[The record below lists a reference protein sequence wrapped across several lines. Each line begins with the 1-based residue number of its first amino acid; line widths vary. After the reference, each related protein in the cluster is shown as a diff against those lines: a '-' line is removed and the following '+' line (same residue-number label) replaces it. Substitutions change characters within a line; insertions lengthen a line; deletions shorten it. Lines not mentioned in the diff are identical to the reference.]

1 MDPMLHKA
9 MVGPREKT
17 SRLHLN
23 SMAERFTPAGGAKI
37 V

>member
-1 MDPMLHKA
+1 MLHKA

-17 SRLHLN
+17 ANLHLK
-23 SMAERFTPAGGAKI
+23 SIAERFTPAEGTKY